1 MTTSTAPS
9 AITSLASELFPQTR
23 RLSARVLSA
32 SALALVAHTAIA
44 TYALGRSVEV
54 SREPPPLAVEFLEP
68 IPEPPPLP
76 QPEPEAAPPERAERA
91 APPSAAPPPAARA
104 ANLMTAKEDLPSAQ
118 APDEPFDFTTDPNGS
133 TYGGGV
139 VARGGTADFGVKGAT
154 VAPSRA
160 PVSRERPGANPSG
173 ELVALSNLSRKPA
186 LGDSDPC
193 RGFFPSSAQDDT
205 ATTGVFVVLSKAGRV
220 TSARVVAESPA
231 GQGFG
236 AAARACMLTKSFVPA
251 LDRSGNA
258 AATSL
263 RVNIRFRR

>member
-9 AITSLASELFPQTR
+9 AITSLASELFPRTR

-44 TYALGRSVEV
+44 TYALGRSATV

-68 IPEPPPLP
+68 LPEPPPP
-76 QPEPEAAPPERAERA
+76 PPEAEAPPPEQAERA
-91 APPSAAPPPAARA
+91 VLPSAAPPPAARA
-104 ANLMTAKEDLPSAQ
+104 ANLMTAKEDIPNAQ
-118 APDEPFDFTTDPNGS
+118 APDEPFDFTTDPNGT

-154 VAPSRA
+154 VSPSRA
-160 PVSRERPGANPSG
+160 PVSRERPSANPSG

-186 LGDSDPC
+186 LGESDPC
-193 RGFFPSSAQDDT
+193 RGFFPSSAQDDS
-205 ATTGVFVVLSKAGRV
+205 ATTGVFVVLSKAGKV